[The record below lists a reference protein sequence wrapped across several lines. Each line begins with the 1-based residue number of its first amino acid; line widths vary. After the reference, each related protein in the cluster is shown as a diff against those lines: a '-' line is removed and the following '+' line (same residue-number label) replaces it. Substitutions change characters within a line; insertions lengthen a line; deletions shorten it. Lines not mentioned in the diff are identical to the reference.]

1 MSPRRLHDLRHS
13 SASIQL
19 AAGVDLALVSKRLGH
34 SSSSIT
40 ANLYVHL
47 LRSAGQQAAETV
59 AAAIPRP
66 APRGHPVGT
75 SGSAGTGISEDGR
88 EVPGQRPVRAGRARP
103 RGAEARGFEPR
114 RGYKPPT
121 ALADRFTSCGAG
133 R

>member
-66 APRGHPVGT
+66 ARRPHHVLT
-75 SGSAGTGISEDGR
+75 SDGESSGISESGK

-121 ALADRFTSCGAG
+121 ALAVRRHRPD
-133 R
+133 

>member
-1 MSPRRLHDLRHS
+1 M
-13 SASIQL
+13 
-19 AAGVDLALVSKRLGH
+19 DLALVSKRLGH

-75 SGSAGTGISEDGR
+75 SGSAGTGISESGKKYLVRGPSVLDGPDR
-88 EVPGQRPVRAGRARP
+88 EGRRLGDLNPTGNRMGESASRRKCLQCKGFRVADGCGRWWS
-103 RGAEARGFEPR
+103 RG
-114 RGYKPPT
+114 
-121 ALADRFTSCGAG
+121 
-133 R
+133 